1 MSSLSQIW
9 ILKTKADISEE
20 NFRNLVESIS
30 GNRSTKNLSKMELE
44 KIVTAIYKLHPEL
57 KKKRIRQRTPNK
69 YASIPKKVPTIKSI
83 LTPDQSVLIKNLV
96 SALNLSSEY
105 KNLTDDSLSLK
116 MFKSKLNELSR
127 HEAQSVTEALKRILI
142 RANQEQFDQLLK
154 NGMTRSES
162 VLRIMRL
169 ILIRG
174 IGKRE
179 LDTKNQL
186 ETYDPYTVLK
196 GINKANLLM
205 KEFNKKQSERTSN

>member
-9 ILKTKADISEE
+9 TLKSKAEISEE
-20 NFRNLVESIS
+20 NFRNLIESVS
-30 GNRSTKNLSKMELE
+30 GKRSTKNLSKMELE
-44 KIVTAIYKLHPEL
+44 KIATAIYKLHPEL
-57 KKKRIRQRTPNK
+57 KRKRIRKRTPHK
-69 YASIPKKVPTIKSI
+69 YASIPKKSSTVTSI
-83 LTPDQSVLIKNLV
+83 LTPDQDALIKNLV

-105 KNLTDDSLSLK
+105 KNLTDDSLPLK

-154 NGMTRSES
+154 TGMTRSES
-162 VLRIMRL
+162 VLRILRL
-169 ILIRG
+169 ILVRG
-174 IGKRE
+174 IGKRA

-186 ETYDPYTVLK
+186 DTYDPYIVLK
-196 GINKANLLM
+196 GIDKAKVLM